1 MSKKSKKKTGEKSKK
16 KPDFLQSVINV
27 FAQHPKTGYDYKQV
41 AAAISLEKSM
51 HETLL
56 VALDG
61 LVVRGTLTMPEPGKY
76 VFKEPEYVFMTGTV
90 DITRHGSA
98 FIVPDEET
106 ETDDVFVAEHNMNR
120 AFHGDKVK
128 VRIFNQKTGRKE
140 GEVVEII
147 EKSKRMFVGKIEIS
161 QKYAF
166 VVPDSKNLPHDV
178 FIPLS
183 SVKNAKNGQKVVVSI
198 VSWEKGMKNPT
209 GKIVDVLGETGEA
222 DVEMHAILV
231 EFDLPYSY
239 PDNLEKLAN
248 RIPTAISEEEY
259 AKRRDFREYVTFTID
274 PKDAKDFDDALS
286 IRRLGNGNWEVGVHI
301 ADVTHYVKTN
311 TSINQE
317 AENRA
322 TSIYLVD
329 RTIPMLPEK
338 LSNFVCSLRPNE
350 EKLCFSAVF
359 EIDGKAGIKN
369 EWFGRTVILSKR
381 RFTYEEAQLVIETGM
396 GDYSEEVL
404 KLNELAQ
411 VLRKKRFKDGAIS
424 FEREEAK
431 FEIDE
436 SGKPIS
442 VYFKEMKESNQL
454 VEEFMLLANKK
465 VAEVIGKKPASQKA
479 KTFVYRVHDKPNPDK
494 LNKFGDFIKRF
505 GYSIKLDNDA
515 RLSKEVNKVLAEV
528 RGKPEADII
537 ETLAV
542 RSMAKA
548 VYSTKNLGHYGLAF
562 PYYTHFTSPIRRYP
576 DMMVHR
582 LLAKYLD
589 GGKSADAEYCE
600 IMCKH
605 SSAMEQRATDAERA
619 SIKYKMI
626 EFMQDK
632 IGAIYEGVI
641 SGVTEW
647 GIYVEII
654 ENKIEGMVSV
664 KSMKDDYYCF
674 DEDNYRIVGQS
685 SGISYTLGDRVWI
698 KLVNADIVQ
707 KHIDFVML
715 NGENDNSTSI
725 LAEPAPPKNGKNGKN
740 GKSRK
745 RKRK

>member
-1 MSKKSKKKTGEKSKK
+1 MNRMSKKSKQKVRTKKRG

-27 FAQHPKTGYDYKQV
+27 FAKHPGVAYNYKQV
-41 AAAISLEKSM
+41 ATAIDLEEAM
-51 HETLL
+51 YETLV

-61 LVVRGTLTMPEPGKY
+61 LVVRGTLAMPEIGKY
-76 VFKEPEYVFMTGTV
+76 VFKQPEDAFMTGTV
-90 DITRHGSA
+90 DVTRHGSA
-98 FIVPDEET
+98 FIVPDGEGDPE
-106 ETDDVFVAEHNMNR
+106 DVFVAEHNMNR

-128 VRIFNQKTGRKE
+128 VRIFNKKSGRRE

-147 EKSKRMFVGKIEIS
+147 EMSKRMFVGKIEIS
-161 QKYAF
+161 EKYAF
-166 VVPDSKNLPHDV
+166 VVTEGKNMPYDI

-183 SVKNAKNGQKVVVSI
+183 STKNARNGQKVVVS
-198 VSWEKGMKNPT
+198 VSGWIKGMKNPT
-209 GKIVDVLGETGEA
+209 GKVVDVLGEAGNA

-248 RIPTAISEEEY
+248 RISTRITDAEY
-259 AKRRDFREYVTFTID
+259 AKRRDFREYPTFTID

-286 IRRLGNGNWEVGVHI
+286 IRRMNNGNWEVGIHI
-301 ADVTHYVKTN
+301 ADVTHYVKPN
-311 TSINQE
+311 TAINEE

-338 LSNFVCSLRPNE
+338 LSNFICSLRPQE

-359 EIDGKAGIKN
+359 ELDSKANVRK
-369 EWFGRTVILSKR
+369 EWFGKTVILSKR
-381 RFTYEEAQLVIETGM
+381 RFTYEEAQQVIETQT
-396 GDYSEEVL
+396 GDYAEEIL

-411 VLRKKRFKDGAIS
+411 LLRNKRFKDGAIS
-424 FEREEAK
+424 FEREEAR
-431 FEIDE
+431 FEINDK
-436 SGKPIS
+436 GKPLN
-442 VYFKEMKESNQL
+442 VYFKVMKESNQL
-454 VEEFMLLANKK
+454 VEEFMLLANRK
-465 VAEVIGKKPASQKA
+465 VAEIVNKKLSPQKP
-479 KTFVYRVHDKPNPDK
+479 KTFVYRVHDKPNPEK

-515 RLSKEVNKVLAEV
+515 RLSKEVNKVLNEV
-528 RGKPEADII
+528 RGKPEADLI

-562 PYYTHFTSPIRRYP
+562 PFYTHFTSPIRRYP

-589 GGKSADAEYCE
+589 GSKSADVEYCDL
-600 IMCKH
+600 MCKH

-632 IGAIYEGVI
+632 IGEIYEGLI

-654 ENKIEGMVSV
+654 SNKIEGMVSV

-685 SGISYTLGDRVWI
+685 SGLSYTLGDKIWVR
-698 KLVNADIVQ
+698 LVNTDLSQ
-707 KHIDFVML
+707 KHIDFVIF
-715 NGENDNSTSI
+715 NPDADNSSPKPDENT
-725 LAEPAPPKNGKNGKN
+725 PARNGKNW
-740 GKSRK
+740 K

>member
-1 MSKKSKKKTGEKSKK
+1 MSKKSKQKVRTKKRG

-27 FAQHPKTGYDYKQV
+27 FAKHPGVAYNYKQV
-41 AAAISLEKSM
+41 ATAIDLEEAM
-51 HETLL
+51 YETLV

-61 LVVRGTLTMPEPGKY
+61 LVVRGTLAMPEIGKY
-76 VFKEPEYVFMTGTV
+76 VFKQPEDAFMTGTV
-90 DITRHGSA
+90 DVTRHGSA
-98 FIVPDEET
+98 FIVPDGEGDPE
-106 ETDDVFVAEHNMNR
+106 DVFVAEHNMNR

-128 VRIFNQKTGRKE
+128 VRIFNKKSGRRE

-147 EKSKRMFVGKIEIS
+147 EMSKRMFVGKIEIS
-161 QKYAF
+161 EKYAF
-166 VVPDSKNLPHDV
+166 VVTEGKNMPYDI

-183 SVKNAKNGQKVVVSI
+183 STKNARNGQKVVVS
-198 VSWEKGMKNPT
+198 VSGWIKGMKNPT
-209 GKIVDVLGETGEA
+209 GKVVDVLGEAGNA

-248 RIPTAISEEEY
+248 RISTRITDAEY
-259 AKRRDFREYVTFTID
+259 AKRRDFREYPTFTID

-286 IRRLGNGNWEVGVHI
+286 IRRMNNGNWEVGIHI
-301 ADVTHYVKTN
+301 ADVTHYVKPN
-311 TSINQE
+311 TAINEE

-338 LSNFVCSLRPNE
+338 LSNFICSLRPQE

-359 EIDGKAGIKN
+359 ELDSKANVRK
-369 EWFGRTVILSKR
+369 EWFGKTVILSKR
-381 RFTYEEAQLVIETGM
+381 RFTYEEAQQVIETQT
-396 GDYSEEVL
+396 GDYAEEIL

-411 VLRKKRFKDGAIS
+411 LLRNKRFKDGAIS
-424 FEREEAK
+424 FEREEAR
-431 FEIDE
+431 FEINDK
-436 SGKPIS
+436 GKPLN
-442 VYFKEMKESNQL
+442 VYFKVMKESNQL
-454 VEEFMLLANKK
+454 VEEFMLLANRK
-465 VAEVIGKKPASQKA
+465 VAEIVNKKLSPQKP
-479 KTFVYRVHDKPNPDK
+479 KTFVYRVHDKPNPEK

-515 RLSKEVNKVLAEV
+515 RLSKEVNKVLNEV
-528 RGKPEADII
+528 RGKPEADLI

-562 PYYTHFTSPIRRYP
+562 PFYTHFTSPIRRYP

-589 GGKSADAEYCE
+589 GSKSADVEYCDL
-600 IMCKH
+600 MCKH

-632 IGAIYEGVI
+632 IGEIYEGLI

-654 ENKIEGMVSV
+654 SNKIEGMVSV

-685 SGISYTLGDRVWI
+685 SGLSYTLGDKIWVR
-698 KLVNADIVQ
+698 LVNTDLSQ
-707 KHIDFVML
+707 KHIDFVIF
-715 NGENDNSTSI
+715 NPDADNSSPKPDENT
-725 LAEPAPPKNGKNGKN
+725 PARNGKNW
-740 GKSRK
+740 K